1 MDDRGIGYRGQAA
14 TRLPPVTPNAMKPTD
29 PIRLSKFL
37 ARVLRH
43 EPEAAGLRLDPHGW
57 VRVEDLLRGLRKQG
71 LRAGFDDLVE
81 VVETNDKRRYEFGL
95 HRLKIR
101 AVQGHSVPVD
111 LGLIPSDPPELLFH
125 GTVVRNLDSIFA
137 KGLTKGARHHVH
149 LSPDVETAE
158 RAGGRWGKAVV
169 LRVFAADMALAGH
182 EFYRSANG
190 VWLTDAVLPRFIGFE
205 PTGAR

>member
-1 MDDRGIGYRGQAA
+1 MDDRGIGYRGLAA

-29 PIRLSKFL
+29 PVRLSKFL

-43 EPEAAGLRLDPHGW
+43 APEAADLRLDPHGW

-71 LRAGFDDLVE
+71 LRVGFDDLVE
-81 VVETNDKRRYEFGL
+81 VVGTNDKRRYEFGL

-101 AVQGHSVPVD
+101 AAQGHSVPVD
-111 LGLIPSDPPELLFH
+111 LGLTPSDPPAFLFH
-125 GTVVRNLDSIFA
+125 GTIAWNLDSIFA

-149 LSPDVETAE
+149 LSSDAETAE
-158 RAGGRWGKAVV
+158 RVGGRRGKAVV
-169 LRVFAADMALAGH
+169 LRIFAADMVLAGH

-190 VWLTDAVLPRFIGFE
+190 VWLTDAVPPGFIGFE
-205 PTGAR
+205 PTGAG